1 MSPKPDD
8 TAAEAAR
15 LEGLYRE
22 KARAEIAAAEAL
34 VRGADAVAS
43 HGDELADVLVVSGSP
58 DAAERDARS
67 AVGGPAGEAIGK
79 ALDALELPKERF
91 FACSRP
97 VKASAEAFA
106 ARLRLLVEALDAR
119 VIVAL
124 DGDAAAD
131 LAAAFGEPTPA
142 FGTEV
147 SLLGRI
153 AVAVDGFAASLD
165 DPAAKRRVWKQMQ
178 ALKRG

>member
-1 MSPKPDD
+1 MSPQRDD
-8 TAAEAAR
+8 TSGEAAR
-15 LEGLYRE
+15 LDRLYRE

-34 VRGADAVAS
+34 VPGADAVAS

-58 DAAERDARS
+58 DAAEGEAHR
-67 AVGGPAGEAIGK
+67 AVAGPAGEAIGK
-79 ALDALELPKERF
+79 ALDALELSQARF

-97 VKASAEAFA
+97 SRASADARA

-131 LAAAFGEPTPA
+131 LAAAFGESVPA
-142 FGTEV
+142 FGEAV
-147 SLLGRI
+147 SLLGRT
-153 AVAVDGFAASLD
+153 AVAIDGFASSLD
-165 DPAAKRRVWKQMQ
+165 DPARKKRVWKQMQ